1 MNKQKFVS
9 LTPEVLDENKKV
21 YDDALNEAFSNKNI
35 KNIAITGIYGSGK
48 STVWETYK
56 DKNNLENVI
65 SVSLGQYDDVVP
77 ENIPIQTK
85 DEISGRSAFVG
96 ADDSI
101 DIISE
106 NADLENNIERQLI
119 NQIVAQVDN
128 KTIPLSKYQYL
139 ENKNTSKSICEAGL
153 VIAFILSLLLW
164 KYRVEIV
171 ANLEKN
177 NYVICFFIIIVII
190 FLLPI
195 MYFLFG
201 IIKRRKVPFTKIKFG
216 SAEANLNE
224 QSNTDETVLDRDIR
238 ELVYILYNS
247 DSNVVVFED
256 LDRYNHLDIYK
267 KLRELNFLLNSFI
280 SSKNKKSNDEDS
292 EKEERIVRF
301 VYLLKDGLFYS
312 KNRTKFFDFIVP
324 IIPVVNS
331 KNSEDKLIELFDE
344 NENTPSK
351 TVIFNISLYI
361 DDMRLIKNIY
371 NEYNIYYEITPVKKL
386 DLNKDKLF
394 SLIVLKN
401 IFPKEFDELQ
411 QNRGYIYNFIKNQD
425 RIKKILTSHLGL
437 ELKKTEDRISFLEER
452 SETNKYEFIASHI
465 PSKIGIDSDNSVSWP
480 ELLKKWYSN
489 PNAKKDIYFGY
500 NYYGGKIDPGLEL
513 EKFLKKYVYKN
524 DEIREKAENY
534 PENRIAEIELL
545 KERKATIQMEIRDI
559 NLMSIS
565 NLLKKLEVDQR
576 DKLYL
581 ETDNPITESHY
592 FPLIKYLLN
601 EGLIDETY
609 WHYKGYFYENSLG
622 KNDTLFL
629 KNMLEGSEQNP
640 FMELENSELVFER
653 MTDDDFLRNNI
664 FNSDIIERTIFKGS
678 IDRIN
683 NILLSAVRSNQMEDL
698 LNIFLSFKE
707 SNKTELIKD
716 FVIRIFGKNYKTL
729 YSFMTFVENNND
741 KLFNRLLLFLF
752 SQDVLPTEIV
762 LFKEMIENHSEVL
775 MLLQNNSDS
784 LFLKNLINNDIKFS
798 TFENVEVDLDIISEI
813 ASNHLYTLSVKN
825 VHYIVNKLSQKK
837 VEDSCLLQV
846 ILEEQKVDSIKD
858 RIESDFITFMT
869 EYIDYFKDIRFDN
882 NEKTVFKILN
892 SSLDSSYKT
901 AYLDRND
908 TTINSLA
915 DLKNINEQ
923 IQLGIVDKLFETNKL
938 VYSYN
943 NIESYLENEG
953 KISDRFLE
961 YLELHTRNESISIK
975 KEDSVICQ
983 SKQLCNMIL
992 GVGNLS
998 DALFSRVVIGAD
1010 EALLEIEDNYPE
1022 NRLIE
1027 LFDKKLLDINDTVLR
1042 YILDHK
1048 YISALVL
1055 ICNKE
1060 DFNVSEVLS
1069 SNSEY
1074 YNRLDSTDIYT
1085 LINKVNSQ
1093 EDILK
1098 LIRTVG
1104 VELDLSKVDLE
1115 KDEIIKYALQNNL
1128 LGNLNFILSNFEDF
1142 DYKDEFIDRLQEEMN
1157 FEDIDF
1163 NLLSDSFITYVINSP
1178 TVNEQNKA
1186 GLINTVIRNSN
1197 HPDDFIKY
1205 LESFEDIADLAR
1217 VFLRGHPKV
1226 DTHVKEMIVSELKEK
1241 GYVKA
1246 HGPERIR
1253 KGDFFNEAEPLN

>member
-1 MNKQKFVS
+1 MNKNKFLS

-21 YDDALNEAFSNKNI
+21 YDDALSEAFSNKNV

-56 DKNNLENVI
+56 YKNNLENVI
-65 SVSLGQYDDVVP
+65 SVSLGQYEDVVP
-77 ENIPIQTK
+77 KNIVKTQTNN
-85 DEISGRSAFVG
+85 DT
-96 ADDSI
+96 
-101 DIISE
+101 SE
-106 NADLENNIERQLI
+106 NERPTIPKIDNFVDGFSETADLENNIERQLI

-128 KTIPLSKYQYL
+128 KTIPLSKYRYL
-139 ENKNTSKSICEAGL
+139 ENKSTIESLFDIVL
-153 VIAFILSLLLW
+153 VFIFILGLW
-164 KYRVEIV
+164 LTVF
-171 ANLEKN
+171 LG
-177 NYVICFFIIIVII
+177 NYKTQITPYFRISIPQFIIIII
-190 FLLPI
+190 LMLLIPSA
-195 MYFLFG
+195 YFLYG
-201 IIKRRKVPFTKIKFG
+201 ISKNRKISFSKIKFG
-216 SAEANLNE
+216 SAEANLKE
-224 QSNTDETVLDRDIR
+224 QSNKDETVLDRDIR

-280 SSKNKKSNDEDS
+280 SANYKKNRFKQC
-292 EKEERIVRF
+292 KEERIVRF

-324 IIPVVNS
+324 VIPVVNS
-331 KNSEDKLIELFDE
+331 KNSEDKLLEFFDK
-344 NENTPSK
+344 NENSPSK
-351 TVIFNISLYI
+351 TAIFNISLYI

-371 NEYNIYYEITPVKKL
+371 NEYNVYYEIIPIEKL
-386 DLNKDKLF
+386 KLSKDKLF

-411 QNRGYIYNFIKNQD
+411 QDRGYIYNFIKDKD
-425 RIKKILTSHLGL
+425 RIKTTVTSHL
-437 ELKKTEDRISFLEER
+437 D
-452 SETNKYEFIASHI
+452 
-465 PSKIGIDSDNSVSWP
+465 
-480 ELLKKWYSN
+480 
-489 PNAKKDIYFGY
+489 
-500 NYYGGKIDPGLEL
+500 LEL
-513 EKFLKKYVYKN
+513 EHAEEMNLEEFLEKYIYLNDDIRKKV
-524 DEIREKAENY
+524 EEY
-534 PENRIAEIELL
+534 PENQIKKLELL
-545 KERKATIQMEIRDI
+545 KERKESILMEIKDI
-559 NLMSIS
+559 NLLSIS
-565 NLLKKLEVDQR
+565 NLLKRLDVDQR
-576 DKLYL
+576 ERLYL
-581 ETDNPITESHY
+581 DIDNPIIKSHY

-629 KNMLEGSEQNP
+629 KNMLEGSKQDL
-640 FMELENSELVFER
+640 FMKLENSELVFER
-653 MTDDDFLRNNI
+653 MAGEDFLRNNI
-664 FNSDIIERTIFKGS
+664 FNSDIIERTIFKGAT
-678 IDRIN
+678 DRIN

-716 FVIRIFGKNYKTL
+716 FVISIFGKNYKTL

-762 LFKEMIENHSEVL
+762 LFKEMIEKHSQVL

-798 TFENVEVDLDIISEI
+798 NFENVEIDLDIISEI
-813 ASNHLYTLSVKN
+813 ARNNLYTLSVQN
-825 VHYIVNKLSQKK
+825 VHYMVNELRQKE
-837 VEDSCLLQV
+837 VEGSCLLQK
-846 ILEEQKVDSIKD
+846 ILEEQKLDSIKD

-869 EYIDYFKDIRFDN
+869 EYIDFFNDIHFDN

-892 SSLDSSYKT
+892 SSLDSSHKA
-901 AYLDRND
+901 AYLERNN
-908 TTINSLA
+908 TTISTLS
-915 DLKNINEQ
+915 DFKNINEQ
-923 IQLGIVDKLFETNKL
+923 IQPGIVYKLFETNKL

-961 YLELHTRNESISIK
+961 YLELHTRNESIPIK

-1104 VELDLSKVDLE
+1104 VELDLSKVDLK

-1128 LGNLNFILSNFEDF
+1128 LGNLNFILSNFKDF

-1253 KGDFFNEAEPLN
+1253 KGAFFNEAEPLN